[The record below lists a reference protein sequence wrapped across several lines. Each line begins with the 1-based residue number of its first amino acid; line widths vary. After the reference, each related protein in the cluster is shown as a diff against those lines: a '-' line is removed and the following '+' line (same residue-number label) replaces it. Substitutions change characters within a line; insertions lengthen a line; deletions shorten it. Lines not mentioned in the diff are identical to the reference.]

1 MIHLRAIAKKAAKK
15 QNTKKIDTFPFNLS
29 VVKAFKEINFK
40 TPVTFFVGEN
50 GSGKSTFLEA
60 IAAGVGSITIGG
72 EDIQR
77 DKTLDP
83 ARQLSAQLKF
93 TWQKKTQRGFFL
105 RAEDFFNFAKR
116 IKILSQELEEE
127 ALEYEE
133 KFTGYGLQL
142 AKRAALAQ
150 KAALSQ
156 KYGENLDANSHGESF
171 LKLFQARFVPGGL
184 YLLDE
189 PEAPLSPLRQ
199 LAFLSLLKDMVNQD
213 SQFIIVT
220 HSPILM
226 AFPEASILSFD
237 ISPPKAISYNE
248 LEHVSLTKAFL
259 NNPES
264 FLRHL

>member
-1 MIHLRAIAKKAAKK
+1 MIHLRTIVKKPNVKK
-15 QNTKKIDTFPFNLS
+15 PDSFPFNLPL
-29 VVKAFKEINFK
+29 VKSFQEINFQK
-40 TPVTFFVGEN
+40 PVTFFVGEN
-50 GSGKSTFLEA
+50 GSGKSTMLEA
-60 IAAGVGSITIGG
+60 IATGINSISVGG

-83 ARQLSAQLKF
+83 ARQLSTQF
-93 TWQKKTQRGFFL
+93 RFIWQKKTARGFFL

-116 IKILSQELEEE
+116 IKTMSQELEEE
-127 ALEYEE
+127 ALKYEQ

-142 AKRAALAQ
+142 AKQSALGQ
-150 KAALSQ
+150 KAGLTQ
-156 KYGENLDANSHGESF
+156 KYGDNLDANSHGESF

-199 LAFLSLLKDMVNQD
+199 LAFLSLLKEMVNQD

-220 HSPILM
+220 HSPIIM

-237 ISPPKAISYNE
+237 SSPLKEVAYEE

-259 NNPES
+259 NNPQS

>member
-1 MIHLRAIAKKAAKK
+1 MIHLRAIAKKTNVKK
-15 QNTKKIDTFPFNLS
+15 PDSFPFNLPL
-29 VVKAFKEINFK
+29 VKAFEEINFQK
-40 TPVTFFVGEN
+40 PVTFFVGEN
-50 GSGKSTFLEA
+50 GSGKSTMLEA
-60 IAAGVGSITIGG
+60 IAAGINSISVGG

-83 ARQLSAQLKF
+83 ARQLSTQF
-93 TWQKKTQRGFFL
+93 RFIWQKKTARGFFL

-116 IKILSQELEEE
+116 IKTMSQELEEE
-127 ALEYEE
+127 ALEYEQ
-133 KFTGYGLQL
+133 KFTGTGLKL
-142 AKRAALAQ
+142 AKASALKQ
-150 KAALSQ
+150 KAGLTQ
-156 KYGENLDANSHGESF
+156 KYGDNLDANSHGESF

-199 LAFLSLLKDMVNQD
+199 LAFLSLLKEMVNQD

-220 HSPILM
+220 HSPIIM

-237 ISPPKAISYNE
+237 SSPPKEVAYDE

-259 NNPES
+259 NNPQS